1 MDLSRQTEAIRIEL
15 DLHELRSQAEQSAG
29 LDAYTRLA
37 SELPSEIRQLLS
49 SSPGIVEFEVHGQPA
64 KQPHKG
70 TLPSKVSPQVLD
82 GVTIL
87 LAPMGVAGL
96 FKLILSIIEVTRP
109 KFPAVFELQEEGVGQ
124 VKLSGE
130 SLTPSDVR
138 EAERLIQKM
147 KEGRIVL
154 KGKNPKPRR

>member
-1 MDLSRQTEAIRIEL
+1 MIRIEL

-37 SELPSEIRQLLS
+37 SELPNEIRQLLS
-49 SSPGIVEFEVHGQPA
+49 SSPGVGAFEVRAQPA
-64 KQPHKG
+64 KNLHKG
-70 TLPSKVSPQVLD
+70 MFPSKFSPQVLD
-82 GVTIL
+82 GVTVL

-96 FKLILSIIEVTRP
+96 VKLILSIIEVTRP
-109 KFPAVFELQEEGVGQ
+109 KFPAVFELQQEGLGR

-130 SLTPSDVR
+130 KLTRADMR

-147 KEGRIVL
+147 KQNRVVL
-154 KGKNPKPRR
+154 KGTNPKTRK